1 MLTLFQE
8 IIISLIILLIAY
20 EYLPLIVNFIVT
32 GHLYENP
39 ISIQEEV

>member
-20 EYLPLIVNFIVT
+20 EYLPLIVNFIVS
-32 GHLYENP
+32 GHESQ

>member
-32 GHLYENP
+32 GQLHESQIL
-39 ISIQEEV
+39 IQEEV